1 MQLSA
6 AATAAAAILLHMFPL
21 VEDSEHMLKT
31 MEQMMSAVWS
41 LVCLKNTFCFDCSV
55 CKTHVSCWFL
65 APPYHY
71 VL

>member
-55 CKTHVSCWFL
+55 
-65 APPYHY
+65 
-71 VL
+71 